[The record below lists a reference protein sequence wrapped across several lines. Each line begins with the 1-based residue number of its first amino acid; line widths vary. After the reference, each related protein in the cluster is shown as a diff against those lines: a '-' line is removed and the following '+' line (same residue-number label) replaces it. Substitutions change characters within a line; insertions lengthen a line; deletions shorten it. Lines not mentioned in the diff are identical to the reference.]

1 MGTGMTGSPGQA
13 IGTGATVPN
22 WLYRAN
28 LWIAGVGVWPAT
40 IALSLVAVVLA
51 ETAAIGMYLLTG
63 TVTLGW
69 VAGTTAIV
77 TLGVG
82 VPVIF
87 YAQQVIRR
95 LDQSKKQLREMTE
108 RLALASLEAE
118 SADTMKDQ
126 FLANMSHELRTPLNA
141 IIGFSEVM
149 AGEHL
154 GPIGT
159 RKYLEYSRD
168 ILDSGNHLLAI
179 INDILD
185 LSKIEAGAFE
195 IDMEVVDVVAVANR
209 LEREFAPLSAKR
221 EVSLAFSAQIG
232 LPCIWGSERL
242 LRQILTNLISNALKF
257 SPAGG
262 RVELRI
268 GQGDADCVVVRV
280 VDQGIGMTED
290 EIRVALQPFRQ
301 VDGTLNRRHEGTGL
315 GLPLAKSMVQLMQGR
330 MLIRSSP
337 GHGTSVEI
345 QLPAES
351 AMQSDQRA
359 GGPVTANHAGAR
371 RH

>member
-1 MGTGMTGSPGQA
+1 MTPWPDLSVGA
-13 IGTGATVPN
+13 IGTGVTVPN

-40 IALSLVAVVLA
+40 IALSLVAVALA
-51 ETAAIGMYLLTG
+51 EAAAIGMFLLTG
-63 TVTLGW
+63 QVTLGW
-69 VAGTTAIV
+69 VAGTTAMV

-82 VPVIF
+82 IPVIF

-118 SADTMKDQ
+118 SADTMKNQ

-195 IDMEVVDVVAVANR
+195 VDLEAVDVTAIANR
-209 LEREFAPLSAKR
+209 LEREFAPLASKR
-221 EVSLAFSAQIG
+221 EVTLAVAAETG
-232 LPCIWGSERL
+232 VPRVWGSERL
-242 LRQILTNLISNALKF
+242 LRQVLTNLISNALKF
-257 SPAGG
+257 SQSGG
-262 RVELRI
+262 RVELGI
-268 GQGDADCVVVRV
+268 AQGKADRVVICV

-315 GLPLAKSMVQLMQGR
+315 GLPLAKSMVELMQGR
-330 MLIRSSP
+330 LLIRSSP

-345 QLPAES
+345 QLPAEAVMS
-351 AMQSDQRA
+351 SDRRA
-359 GGPVTANHAGAR
+359 GTMIANHAGTW